1 MNVLES
7 LQDLHC
13 ALEVCYM
20 HTGLKIHLE
29 PDAFY
34 RLMLEVQGKSQTAPI
49 SEGEYNTNELKLA
62 TSVGY
67 LVVVKDETLRTNGH
81 TKTFKF

>member
-13 ALEVCYM
+13 ALEACYM
-20 HTGLKIHLE
+20 RAGLKIHLE

-34 RLMLEVQGKSQTAPI
+34 KLMFEVQGKSQTTPI
-49 SEGEYNTNELKLA
+49 SESEYNTKEFKLA
-62 TSVGY
+62 MPAGY
-67 LVVVKDETLRTNGH
+67 LVVVKDETLRTDGH
-81 TKTFKF
+81 SKAFKF